1 MKNRCARQV
10 RCGEQCD
17 INIDTLI
24 ERFKKI
30 RALNCTN
37 PYDVG
42 LDGYVWKKFL
52 TTTRT
57 NLVVR
62 MF

>member
-1 MKNRCARQV
+1 MKNICARQAKDDKP
-10 RCGEQCD
+10 CE

-24 ERFKKI
+24 ERFKKM

-37 PYDVG
+37 PYDLG
-42 LDGYVWKKFL
+42 LDGYMWKKFL
-52 TTTRT
+52 IAK
-57 NLVVR
+57 